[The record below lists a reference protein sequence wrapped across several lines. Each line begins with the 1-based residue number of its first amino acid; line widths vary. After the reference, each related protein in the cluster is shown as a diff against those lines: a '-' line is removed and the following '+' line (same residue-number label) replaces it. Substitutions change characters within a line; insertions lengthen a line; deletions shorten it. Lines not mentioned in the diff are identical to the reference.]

1 MQSSC
6 FVSNHPDV
14 PLTVKALHSPQIVS
28 ALALQKADVDFL
40 FSPVVHSTSTQEH
53 LADGH
58 MVCIA
63 LKGILAA
70 RLSKRSTVT
79 LADLLKVPVI
89 GLNVLDP
96 IGRSLNQA
104 CR

>member
-1 MQSSC
+1 M
-6 FVSNHPDV
+6 
-14 PLTVKALHSPQIVS
+14 S
-28 ALALQKADVDFL
+28 ALALQEADVGLL
-40 FSPVVHSTSTQEH
+40 FSPVVHSTLATLAQEH

-63 LKGILAA
+63 PKGMPAA

-96 IGRSLNQA
+96 ISRSLNQA

>member
-1 MQSSC
+1 M
-6 FVSNHPDV
+6 
-14 PLTVKALHSPQIVS
+14 S
-28 ALALQKADVDFL
+28 ALALQEADVGLL
-40 FSPVVHSTSTQEH
+40 FSPVVHSTLAQEH

-63 LKGILAA
+63 PKGMLAA

-96 IGRSLNQA
+96 ISRSLNQA

>member
-1 MQSSC
+1 M
-6 FVSNHPDV
+6 
-14 PLTVKALHSPQIVS
+14 S
-28 ALALQKADVDFL
+28 ALALQEADVGLL
-40 FSPVVHSTSTQEH
+40 FSPVVHSTLAQEH

-63 LKGILAA
+63 PKGM
-70 RLSKRSTVT
+70 

-96 IGRSLNQA
+96 ISRSLNQA